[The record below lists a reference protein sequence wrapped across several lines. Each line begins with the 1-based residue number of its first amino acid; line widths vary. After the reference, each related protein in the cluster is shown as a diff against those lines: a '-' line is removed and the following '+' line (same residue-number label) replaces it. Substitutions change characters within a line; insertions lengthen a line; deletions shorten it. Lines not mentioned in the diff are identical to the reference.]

1 MYSRSGAHQ
10 YVNMTQHPLRVL
22 VVDDSPDDAELIGR
36 ALSRGGFAAECVRV
50 DTPTT
55 VAAALK
61 ACERWDVVAC
71 DVRMPHLDAAR
82 VLAETHAAIPGVPI
96 VVVAGAYP
104 QELWHELG
112 SGMVRSFIS
121 KDRLDTLPSTVRTL
135 LQSAKARIH
144 SSG

>member
-1 MYSRSGAHQ
+1 
-10 YVNMTQHPLRVL
+10 MTQHRLRVL
-22 VVDDSPDDAELIGR
+22 VVDDSPDDAELIER

-50 DTPTT
+50 DTPAA

-71 DVRMPHLDAAR
+71 DVRMPQLDAAR
-82 VLAETHAAIPGVPI
+82 VLAETHAAIPDVPI
-96 VVVAGAYP
+96 VVVAGAYS

-112 SGMVRSFIS
+112 SGMVRTFIS
-121 KDRLDTLPSTVRTL
+121 KDRLDTLPSMVRTL
-135 LQSAKARIH
+135 LQSPEARIH